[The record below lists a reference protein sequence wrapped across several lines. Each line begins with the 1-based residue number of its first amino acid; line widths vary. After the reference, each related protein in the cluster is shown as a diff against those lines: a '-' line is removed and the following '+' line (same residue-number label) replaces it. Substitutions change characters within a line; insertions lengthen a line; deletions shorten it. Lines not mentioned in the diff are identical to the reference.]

1 VEEAPAFGEERLTAI
16 LHRLSSRR
24 WQTPLSWLVA
34 AGLLAWLAA
43 QADLGAIKA
52 SLNVTYPGWLAAA
65 VLSVIA
71 TVVVRVA
78 RWRALLRGMG
88 GTYPAWSPLWRA
100 TLWGQGLNW
109 LLPVRAGDLARAYG
123 IRHAEWA
130 GQASVPADVKQPQ
143 PVGAPYALG
152 TIGAEKLLDLAWLCL
167 ALLPVL
173 LFERLPTLSEL
184 LPAAHIALPLLVL
197 GGALTLAWLL
207 SRATSSLGQDRAA
220 RPWPRWEAAA
230 DGVQRLGAGLAV
242 LSRPAALWPALAW
255 SLLLWLGHVF
265 NNYATAR
272 ALALPMNWLGATLVL
287 VVLQAGLVPPST
299 PAKIGVFQALCVA
312 GLGLLGFDV
321 AASLAYGLVLQWVVM
336 IPPLLLWLVDLL
348 LGRGA
353 G

>member
-1 VEEAPAFGEERLTAI
+1 
-16 LHRLSSRR
+16 
-24 WQTPLSWLVA
+24 
-34 AGLLAWLAA
+34 
-43 QADLGAIKA
+43 
-52 SLNVTYPGWLAAA
+52 VTYPGWLAAA

-78 RWRALLRGMG
+78 RWRALLRGIG

-123 IRHAEWA
+123 IRRAEWTD
-130 GQASVPADVKQPQ
+130 QASNQSQ
-143 PVGAPYALG
+143 PVGTPYALG
-152 TIGAEKLLDLAWLCL
+152 TIGAEKLLDLAWLSL

-173 LFERLPTLSEL
+173 FFEKLPSLAKL
-184 LPAAHIALPLLVL
+184 LPATRIALPLLAL
-197 GGALTLAWLL
+197 GGMLTLAWLL
-207 SRATSSLGQDRAA
+207 SRATSFLGQDRAA
-220 RPWPRWEAAA
+220 WPWPRWETAA

-255 SLLLWLGHVF
+255 SLLLWLGHIF

-272 ALALPMNWLGATLVL
+272 ALALPMDWPGATLVL
-287 VVLQAGLVPPST
+287 VVLQAGLVPPTT

-312 GLGLLGFDV
+312 GLGLLGYGV

-336 IPPLLLWLVDLL
+336 TPPLLLWLIDLL
-348 LGRGA
+348 LGRA

>member
-1 VEEAPAFGEERLTAI
+1 MEEAPAFGEERLTTI
-16 LHRLSSRR
+16 FRRLWPGNWRD
-24 WQTPLSWLVA
+24 PISWLVA
-34 AGLLAWLAA
+34 AGLLVWLAA

-52 SLNVTYPGWLAAA
+52 SLSVIYPGWLAAA
-65 VLSVIA
+65 VLSVTA

-78 RWRALLRGMG
+78 RWRALLQGTT

-109 LLPVRAGDLARAYG
+109 LLPFRAGDLARAYG
-123 IRHAEWA
+123 IRHARWTGRESAPA
-130 GQASVPADVKQPQ
+130 GVKQSQ
-143 PVGAPYALG
+143 SIGTPYALG

-167 ALLPVL
+167 AVL
-173 LFERLPTLSEL
+173 LVLFFERLPNLSGL
-184 LPAAHIALPLLVL
+184 LPAAHIALPLLAL

-207 SRATSSLGQDRAA
+207 SRASFPLGQDRAA
-220 RPWPRWEAAA
+220 WPWRKTAA
-230 DGVQRLGAGLAV
+230 DGMQRLGAGLAV
-242 LSRPAALWPALAW
+242 LSRPAALWPAMAW

-272 ALALPMNWLGATLVL
+272 ALALPMDWLGASLVL

-312 GLGLLGFDV
+312 GLGLLGYDV

-336 IPPLLLWLVDLL
+336 LPPLGLWLADLL
-348 LGRGA
+348 LGRLG
-353 G
+353 

>member
-1 VEEAPAFGEERLTAI
+1 MEKVPAFGEERLTTI
-16 LHRLSSRR
+16 FRRLWPGSWR
-24 WQTPLSWLVA
+24 TPISWLVA
-34 AGLLAWLAA
+34 AGLLVWLAA
-43 QADLGAIKA
+43 QADLAAIKA
-52 SLNVTYPGWLAAA
+52 SLNVIYPGWLAVA

-78 RWRALLRGMG
+78 RWRALLRGVT

-109 LLPVRAGDLARAYG
+109 LLPFRAGDLARAYG
-123 IRHAEWA
+123 IRHAEWT
-130 GQASVPADVKQPQ
+130 GQPSKQSQ
-143 PVGAPYALG
+143 PIGAPYALG

-173 LFERLPTLSEL
+173 LFERLPALPGL
-184 LPAAHIALPLLVL
+184 LPAAHVALPLLAL
-197 GGALTLAWLL
+197 GGALTLAWVL
-207 SRATSSLGQDRAA
+207 SRASFPLGQDRAA
-220 RPWPRWEAAA
+220 WPWRKTAA

-255 SLLLWLGHVF
+255 SLVLWLGHVF

-272 ALALPMNWLGATLVL
+272 ALALPMDWLGALLVL
-287 VVLQAGLVPPST
+287 VVLQVGLVPPST

-312 GLGLLGFDV
+312 GLGLLGYDV

-336 IPPLLLWLVDLL
+336 LPPLGLWLADLL
-348 LGRGA
+348 LGRSG
-353 G
+353 

>member
-16 LHRLSSRR
+16 LHRLSPGR
-24 WQTPLSWLVA
+24 WQAPLSWLVA
-34 AGLLAWLAA
+34 SGLLAWLAA
-43 QADLGAIKA
+43 QADLGAIRA
-52 SLNVTYPGWLAAA
+52 SLSVIYPGWLAAA
-65 VLSVIA
+65 VLSVAA

-78 RWRALLRGMG
+78 RWRALLRGIG
-88 GTYPAWSPLWRA
+88 GTYPAWPLLWRA

-109 LLPVRAGDLARAYG
+109 LVPVRAGDLARAYG
-123 IRHAEWA
+123 IRHAEWT
-130 GQASVPADVKQPQ
+130 GQAPVTAGVKQSQ
-143 PVGAPYALG
+143 PIGAPYALG

-167 ALLPVL
+167 VLLPVL
-173 LFERLPTLSEL
+173 FFEKLPSLPQL
-184 LPAAHIALPLLVL
+184 LPAAHIALPFLAL

-207 SRATSSLGQDRAA
+207 SRATSSLGQDRATW
-220 RPWPRWEAAA
+220 RKAAA

-242 LSRPAALWPALAW
+242 LSRPAAFWPALAW

-272 ALALPMNWLGATLVL
+272 ALALPMDWLGAMLVL
-287 VVLQAGLVPPST
+287 VVLQAGMVPPST

-312 GLGLLGFDV
+312 GLGLLGYDV

-336 IPPLLLWLVDLL
+336 LPPLLLWLVDLL
-348 LGRGA
+348 LGRA

>member
-1 VEEAPAFGEERLTAI
+1 VEEAPAFGEERLTTI
-16 LHRLSSRR
+16 FRRLWPGSWR
-24 WQTPLSWLVA
+24 TPISWLVA
-34 AGLLAWLAA
+34 AGLLAWLAV
-43 QADLGAIKA
+43 QADLEAIKA
-52 SLNVTYPGWLAAA
+52 SLNVIYPGWLAVA

-78 RWRALLRGMG
+78 RWRALLRGMA

-109 LLPVRAGDLARAYG
+109 LLPFRAGDLARAYG
-123 IRHAEWA
+123 IRHAEWTGRESAPA
-130 GQASVPADVKQPQ
+130 GVKQSQ
-143 PVGAPYALG
+143 PIGAPYALG

-167 ALLPVL
+167 AVLPVL
-173 LFERLPTLSEL
+173 LFETLPNLPRL
-184 LPAAHIALPLLVL
+184 LPAAHIAVPLLVL

-207 SRATSSLGQDRAA
+207 SRAPSPFGQDRAA
-220 RPWPRWEAAA
+220 WRKAAA
-230 DGVQRLGAGLAV
+230 DGMQRLGTGLAV
-242 LSRPAALWPALAW
+242 LSRPAALWPAMAW

-272 ALALPMNWLGATLVL
+272 ALALPLDWLGAVLVL

-312 GLGLLGFDV
+312 GLGLLGYDV

-336 IPPLLLWLVDLL
+336 LPPLSLWLADLL
-348 LGRGA
+348 LGRPE
-353 G
+353 

>member
-1 VEEAPAFGEERLTAI
+1 VEEAPASGEKRLTAI
-16 LHRLSSRR
+16 PRRLSSRR
-24 WQTPLSWLVA
+24 WQTPLAWLVA

-43 QADLGAIKA
+43 QAEPEAVKA

-65 VLSVIA
+65 VLSVTA

-78 RWRALLRGMG
+78 RWRALLRGVG
-88 GTYPAWSPLWRA
+88 GAYPAWSPLWRA

-123 IRHAEWA
+123 IRHVEWA
-130 GQASVPADVKQPQ
+130 GQASVPADVKQSQ
-143 PVGAPYALG
+143 SIGVPYALG

-167 ALLPVL
+167 LLLPVL
-173 LFERLPTLSEL
+173 LFEKLPSLPEL
-184 LPAAHIALPLLVL
+184 LPVAHITLPLLAL
-197 GGALTLAWLL
+197 GGALTLALL
-207 SRATSSLGQDRAA
+207 INRATSSLGQDRATWS
-220 RPWPRWEAAA
+220 WPRWETAA
-230 DGVQRLGAGLAV
+230 DGMRRLGAGLAV
-242 LSRPAALWPALAW
+242 LSRPAAFWPALAW

-272 ALALPMNWLGATLVL
+272 ALALPMDWLGAVLVL
-287 VVLQAGLVPPST
+287 VVLQAGTIPPST

-312 GLGLLGFDV
+312 GLGLLGYDV
-321 AASLAYGLVLQWVVM
+321 AASLAYGLMLQWVVM

-348 LGRGA
+348 LRRA